1 MSKTITLYSCS
12 DPPHTVDKTL
22 TAAGTI
28 TGEFVMPLNL
38 DNPVIRV
45 YWEGGSPPNAGAT
58 HFSISGLPYTYF
70 VTGMVADLADTYIL
84 SGHVDVLYT
93 WREVIH
99 QQSAYIIR
107 AAQSYNNYIA
117 DSLLAI
123 DQRRRVQLK
132 QFPIAFDTSN
142 PQYVLVVAGQFS
154 NKPATEE
161 VTTNDETVQTDQPE
175 SDNDI
180 SVNPEA

>member
-1 MSKTITLYSCS
+1 MSKTITLYVCS
-12 DPPHTVDKTL
+12 DPAHTVDKTL

-70 VTGMVADLADTYIL
+70 ITGMVADLANTYIL

-99 QQSAYIIR
+99 QQSGYIIR
-107 AAQSYNNYIA
+107 ASQSYNNYIA

-142 PQYVLVVAGQFS
+142 PTYVLVVAGQFS
-154 NKPATEE
+154 NQPATEE
-161 VTTNDETVQTDQPE
+161 ADANAETVQTDQPK
-175 SDNDI
+175 SNDDA
-180 SVNPEA
+180 PAETEP